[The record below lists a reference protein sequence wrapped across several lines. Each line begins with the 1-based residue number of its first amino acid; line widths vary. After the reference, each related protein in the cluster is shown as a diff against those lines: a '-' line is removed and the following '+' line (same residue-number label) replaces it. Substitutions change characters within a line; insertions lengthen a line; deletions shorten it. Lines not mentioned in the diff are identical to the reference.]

1 MQQRRRI
8 EDRLKQIK
16 SFEER
21 LAHDAKRLREEA
33 KFLPP
38 GVIRDATFRKARQA
52 ESGSHVSGLLR
63 SSGLQPP
70 T

>member
-8 EDRLKQIK
+8 QDRLKQIK

-33 KFLPP
+33 KFLPS
-38 GVIRDATFRKARQA
+38 GAVRQATFRKARQA
-52 ESGSHVSGLLR
+52 ETGSHGEDI
-63 SSGLQPP
+63 G